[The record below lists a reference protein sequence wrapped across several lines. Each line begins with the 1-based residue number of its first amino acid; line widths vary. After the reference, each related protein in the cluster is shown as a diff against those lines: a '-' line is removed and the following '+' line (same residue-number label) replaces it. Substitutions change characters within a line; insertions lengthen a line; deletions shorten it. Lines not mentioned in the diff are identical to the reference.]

1 MHGEIKKLL
10 LSKLL
15 CTCPFPFEQKYPES
29 NNRASTENLL
39 PFFINEGSH
48 FEEIFCVKEPTPELL
63 TIQFSAAMKTL
74 VIYSSLLN
82 FPSYLHRQFARGGGE
97 WKKEDDCH
105 TVEPALP
112 LFVAQQNCHKVSYEK
127 PLLMSSPVTR
137 NMANGHILKSQTVES
152 SILLPLLQNLE
163 NWEN

>member
-48 FEEIFCVKEPTPELL
+48 FEEIFCVKEPTPVLL

-82 FPSYLHRQFARGGGE
+82 FPSYLHRQFARGGGGGNE
-97 WKKEDDCH
+97 KKKTIVIQWNLPCH
-105 TVEPALP
+105 FLWPSKTAIKFLMKNPCWCHHQLHVIWPTVT
-112 LFVAQQNCHKVSYEK
+112 F
-127 PLLMSSPVTR
+127 
-137 NMANGHILKSQTVES
+137 
-152 SILLPLLQNLE
+152 
-163 NWEN
+163 